1 MAIVAFHTRTVRDL
15 SLIACPTDTAGVP
28 DEVVRASRGKKEQGA
43 VPNPRR
49 REVRGRPELG
59 ICIEKREAG
68 DLWAASF
75 AILWAMQSS
84 PHFTFTF
91 SSPRNMNLRNP
102 QMGIRAA
109 LRAGVPLADLSW
121 PADSEVDALR
131 KEAESAGVLVLLGC
145 GVEPGLTEIMAQH
158 LAEKLD
164 RVDELHIQCGG
175 IPETPAPPLGYKI
188 VFGGRQLPLRE
199 ADAPV
204 VEGGQL
210 TRVPRYSGVETT
222 TYPGVGACEAW
233 HEGFMP
239 WLLDLEALKSLQ
251 TGTQKTVRWPGFAA
265 KATFLRELGLL
276 SLDPVE
282 VEGVSVAPK
291 KLLDAVLYP
300 LVKLEEDERDITC
313 FRVEVLGERKGRP
326 CRYRVEMVD
335 RYDEALGFTSMART
349 TAFTGAIVARML
361 ARGDI
366 QGQGLQT
373 PEKFLTGALFDRLV
387 RELAGAGVRF
397 AVTKEK
403 VKGLA

>member
-1 MAIVAFHTRTVRDL
+1 MKILVLGSGLMGPAAAFNALTDPEVSQVTLCDASPSQLQAAQAKLSPLDGSEKLTTVALDL
-15 SLIACPTDTAGVP
+15 GDQAA
-28 DEVVRASRGKKEQGA
+28 ASRLFSEYDA
-43 VPNPRR
+43 V
-49 REVRGRPELG
+49 L
-59 ICIEKREAG
+59 
-68 DLWAASF
+68 AALPK
-75 AILWAMQSS
+75 AVIPL
-84 PHFTFTF
+84 
-91 SSPRNMNLRNP
+91 
-102 QMGIRAA
+102 GIRAA
-109 LRAGVPLADLSW
+109 LRAGIPLADLSW
-121 PADSEVDALR
+121 PVDSEVDALCQ
-131 KEAESAGVLVLLGC
+131 EAESAGVLVLLGC
-145 GVEPGLTEIMAQH
+145 GVEPGLTEIMARH

-204 VEGGQL
+204 VKGGQL
-210 TRVPRYSGVETT
+210 KRVPRYSGVETT

-239 WLLDLEALKSLQ
+239 WLLDLEALKGLQ

-300 LVKLEEDERDITC
+300 HVKLEEDERDITC
-313 FRVEVLGERKGRP
+313 FRVEVLGEKKGRP

-335 RYDEALGFTSMART
+335 RYDEGLGFTSMART
-349 TAFTGAIVARML
+349 TAFTGAIVVRML

-387 RELAGAGVRF
+387 RELACAGVRF
-397 AVTKEK
+397 EVTKEK
-403 VKGLA
+403 VKGLV